1 MILLP
6 VKLYLPAFQL
16 YELLIVLF
24 ESFYYILQ
32 GWDLLPSFQQLTLF
46 YGQFSLDVVDFSIVN
61 LRLGLKAFEFELQS
75 AELLILLVVLF
86 VEFGYSDVV
95 EFLDS
100 LQVDVVFLPDS
111 LQLLK
116 VIALGISLQLL

>member
-1 MILLP
+1 
-6 VKLYLPAFQL
+6 
-16 YELLIVLF
+16 
-24 ESFYYILQ
+24 
-32 GWDLLPSFQQLTLF
+32 
-46 YGQFSLDVVDFSIVN
+46 LDVVDFSIVN